1 MGKLRSGIL
10 GQIRGKVAGVVG
22 GQWKD
27 VNYVREYVKP
37 ANPNTAAQ
45 QTQRGLFGSAVGFS
59 RPLVGPVFN
68 TYTDQ
73 FQKSMSGFNAF
84 IKENISYFTASPT
97 FSSVT
102 VTQGKLFET
111 RIVNGQADATLNTL
125 NVIWSVNTG
134 SNGANTDGVYIVA
147 YNADTERWGFL
158 GAEGQRSLGAS
169 GEDISLSMSVDDVI
183 HVWAFGI
190 QRIGTRIDMIST
202 SDYETFTAVAV

>member
-111 RIVNGQADATLNTL
+111 RIVNGQADATLNVL